1 MHMPTPTPVALFP
14 LRSDGPRALS
24 ADARLAFD
32 PVQIAWIDADRAD
45 DLDPAGSDPLRA
57 AQDGLALRGLTL
69 RPWARG
75 DLAAFR
81 AALDDPAVWTHLP
94 EPCPAPLDAG
104 AAAALIDLANR
115 LDTHLVRAVVCDG
128 VPVGQVRLD
137 FGGRTEQAELSYWL
151 GRAHWGQGMGR
162 ALVAGTVRRAF
173 ARLPSL
179 LRLVAKVHPANPAS
193 ARVLTRA
200 GFRPC
205 PAPGAAFADWH
216 WFALRRQ
223 DLRG

>member
-1 MHMPTPTPVALFP
+1 MHMPTPTPVALLP
-14 LRSDGPRALS
+14 LRSDGPRGLS
-24 ADARLAFD
+24 PLARLAFD

-57 AQDGLALRGLTL
+57 AQDGLALRGLAL
-69 RPWARG
+69 RPWSRG
-75 DLAAFR
+75 DLPAFR
-81 AALDDPAVWTHLP
+81 AALDDPAVWAHLP
-94 EPCPAPLDAG
+94 EPYPAPLDDG
-104 AAAALIDLANR
+104 AALALIDLANR
-115 LDTHLVRAVVCDG
+115 LDSHLVRAAVCDG
-128 VPVGQVRLD
+128 MPVGQVRLD
-137 FGGRTEQAELSYWL
+137 FGPRADQAELSYWL

-162 ALVAGTVRRAF
+162 ALVAGVVRRAF
-173 ARLPSL
+173 ARLPDL

-193 ARVLTRA
+193 ARVLMRA

-205 PAPGAAFADWH
+205 AAPGAGFADWH